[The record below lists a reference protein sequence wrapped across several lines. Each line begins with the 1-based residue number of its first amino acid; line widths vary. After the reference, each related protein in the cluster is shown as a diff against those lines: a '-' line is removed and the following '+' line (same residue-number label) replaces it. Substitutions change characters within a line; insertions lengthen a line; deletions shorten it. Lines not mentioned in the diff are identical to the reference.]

1 MSDRTQVFRRDTN
14 LIQRSKKG
22 SSWMTSPFSFVTISR
37 QEGGMIRYGR
47 GLDVPALLSEHQ
59 IELRRIVAPIQ

>member
-1 MSDRTQVFRRDTN
+1 M
-14 LIQRSKKG
+14 K
-22 SSWMTSPFSFVTISR
+22 
-37 QEGGMIRYGR
+37 EGFLVDDFALFIRHDQPAGRGMIRYGR